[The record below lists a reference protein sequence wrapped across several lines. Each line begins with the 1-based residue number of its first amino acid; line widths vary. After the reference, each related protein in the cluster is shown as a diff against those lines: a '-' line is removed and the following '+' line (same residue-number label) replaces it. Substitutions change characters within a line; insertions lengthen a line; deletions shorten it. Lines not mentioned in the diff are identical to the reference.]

1 MAKSVSVVHQRID
14 RLKSIHVLQCT
25 YSTYIVCN
33 TVEFKSFSKEW
44 IIFYREIFKISN
56 YQNTTLNKEEK
67 NIKHILISCS
77 PKN

>member
-14 RLKSIHVLQCT
+14 RLKSIHVLRT
-25 YSTYIVCN
+25 VHILFCN